1 MIIDL
6 KRSIDLR
13 WLLMFGAIFI
23 LKRSCF
29 RKKWNLVPTICSPN
43 FSSEFSNKNIFLGTA
58 YKHTLMGS
66 SSRLEQ
72 IRTFSEF
79 KNGWFP
85 SSYHFVPNIFYQ
97 IFVANIVLR
106 MRIMKPTWHLP
117 QHPSSH
123 PTLRSKPFK
132 FILKIYSDI
141 KVEQTKNLSHAPLEF
156 FCCI

>member
-1 MIIDL
+1 MIFDL

-23 LKRSCF
+23 LRWSCF
-29 RKKWNLVPTICSPN
+29 RKKWNLVPTICGPT

-58 YKHTLMGS
+58 HKHTLMGS

-85 SSYHFVPNIFYQ
+85 LSYHFVPNIFYQ
-97 IFVANIVLR
+97 IFVAHPNYETNLAS
-106 MRIMKPTWHLP
+106 PTAS
-117 QHPSSH
+117 QFS
-123 PTLRSKPFK
+123 
-132 FILKIYSDI
+132 
-141 KVEQTKNLSHAPLEF
+141 SHAPFKTFLNSYLKYIQF
-156 FCCI
+156 RCKSRTKQNFYPTHC

>member
-1 MIIDL
+1 
-6 KRSIDLR
+6 
-13 WLLMFGAIFI
+13 MFGAIFI

-43 FSSEFSNKNIFLGTA
+43 FSLEFSNKNIFLGTA

-85 SSYHFVPNIFYQ
+85 SSYHFVPNILYQ
-97 IFVANIVLR
+97 IFVANIALR
-106 MRIMKPTWHLP
+106 IRIMKPTWHLP

-123 PTLRSKPFK
+123 PTLRSKPFWIHTLNI
-132 FILKIYSDI
+132 FSSDV
-141 KVEQTKNLSHAPLEF
+141 KVEQNKIFIPHTVRNLLLQIRGF
-156 FCCI
+156 FWSIVWN